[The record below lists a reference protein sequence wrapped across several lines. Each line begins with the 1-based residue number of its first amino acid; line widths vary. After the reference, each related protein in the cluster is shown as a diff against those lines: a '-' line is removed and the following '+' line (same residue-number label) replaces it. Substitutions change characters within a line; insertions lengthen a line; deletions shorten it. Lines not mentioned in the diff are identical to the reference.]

1 MLTTTQPSKTVD
13 WAVDSSV
20 NKSASFR
27 EYGKIFAL
35 LRERISPFFD
45 NYGGSFL
52 VSWLNNSGTPP
63 PPPIPNLS
71 RYIKLGKQ
79 FPIFLQ
85 LCFFTF
91 TGSLWRCGI
100 SRQKQWSF
108 SFLYWCINFLFLWY
122 QSSFHEDIF
131 SHDISYVSWITS
143 SPSSSINGF
152 PRFWS
157 WTSTWSL
164 KCSWKR
170 SGGGVC
176 SHFFVFPLKL
186 NALRVPLLCGLPLVQ
201 KPSTCGVFIFSDT
214 DCTS

>member
-27 EYGKIFAL
+27 EHGKIFAL

-91 TGSLWRCGI
+91 TGSLWRCEI
-100 SRQKQWSF
+100 SRQNSGHLLFFIGASIFF
-108 SFLYWCINFLFLWY
+108 SFCISLPFMKTCACSLPKVPT
-122 QSSFHEDIF
+122 SFT
-131 SHDISYVSWITS
+131 VLMTC
-143 SPSSSINGF
+143 SPMTFFMSIG
-152 PRFWS
+152 
-157 WTSTWSL
+157 SL
-164 KCSWKR
+164 
-170 SGGGVC
+170 
-176 SHFFVFPLKL
+176 HHHLH
-186 NALRVPLLCGLPLVQ
+186 Q
-201 KPSTCGVFIFSDT
+201 
-214 DCTS
+214 